1 MKIKLLE
8 ENQIYVY
15 RDTTTGKKY
24 IFNGTSLQELTDDEG
39 DGTGPSIQI
48 DIPDEPPKDTSKKKS
63 SGRPGDE
70 PEDEPDG
77 PDKPDDPG
85 KPDDTDR
92 PDGPDGFDGPG
103 SFDDPDDFDDFDDS
117 DRPGGSKDRPDGSPE
132 EGKGAKRGGKGEA
145 DPDFPDGDSDLDIDL
160 DHILD
165 EIDDLSKIWDDLSD
179 EQKQYL
185 RDKANEVDKDTLEKE
200 QKEREAQ
207 IEKETEDLGELP
219 PDSKAAESKLEEIGS
234 LLDSDAVLRDLL
246 DETDRIVRRD
256 RQTIA
261 AERKAA
267 EQEVK
272 KYTASDGISDFV
284 LDINKLIKS
293 EVKNMVKKDWGRFNK
308 RAEGS
313 GILKPGKS
321 TKKNPHIPRL
331 FVYYD
336 ASGSWGAS
344 DIAVGNAAIS
354 TLRAQY
360 EKKGQLIIEIYY
372 FASELG
378 PTRAS
383 AGRGWYECFQ
393 KVYADIQEK
402 RPDNVMIMTDGD
414 GDRYLSETHLDK
426 KPPIYVPGGMF
437 ILFRDGDVSK
447 QVARVFRGRKV
458 SKIYKF

>member
-15 RDTTTGKKY
+15 RDTATGKKY

-48 DIPDEPPKDTSKKKS
+48 DIPDEPPEK
-63 SGRPGDE
+63 
-70 PEDEPDG
+70 
-77 PDKPDDPG
+77 
-85 KPDDTDR
+85 
-92 PDGPDGFDGPG
+92 
-103 SFDDPDDFDDFDDS
+103 
-117 DRPGGSKDRPDGSPE
+117 
-132 EGKGAKRGGKGEA
+132 GKGAKRGGKGEI
-145 DPDFPDGDSDLDIDL
+145 DPDFPDGDPGLDI

-165 EIDDLSKIWDDLSD
+165 EIDDLSKMWDDLSD

-207 IEKETEDLGELP
+207 IEKETKDLGELP
-219 PDSKAAESKLEEIGS
+219 PDSKAAESKLKEIGN
-234 LLDSDAVLRDLL
+234 LLDSDAVLHDLL

-272 KYTASDGISDFV
+272 KYTASAGISDFV
-284 LDINKLIKS
+284 LDINKLVKS

-336 ASGSWGAS
+336 ASGSWGPS

-378 PTRAS
+378 PTRES
-383 AGRGWYECFQ
+383 AGHGWYECFQ

-414 GDRYLSETHLDK
+414 GDHYLYETHLDE